1 MLWAQ
6 RITALSA
13 PTAEDTKITDMLL
26 DTLAYAA

>member
-1 MLWAQ
+1 VLWSQ

-13 PTAEDTKITDMLL
+13 PAAEDTKITDVLL